1 MRLVTSFTLFNDAVG
16 MRISIT
22 YSEIDAETGTVISDN
37 NRIDRLI
44 TDTKQINTVNTLKKF
59 AQAFVDALEG

>member
-1 MRLVTSFTLFNDAVG
+1 MRLVTSFTLFSDAVG

-22 YSEIDAETGTVISDN
+22 YSEIDVETGTVVSDN

-44 TDTKQINTVNTLKKF
+44 TDTKQINTVNTLKKS

>member
-1 MRLVTSFTLFNDAVG
+1 MRIVTSFTLFNDAVG

-22 YSEIDAETGTVISDN
+22 YSEIDTETGTVISDN

-44 TDTKQINTVNTLKKF
+44 TDDDVLATVNELKKS